1 MLVPFKKKFEQESSI
16 ANNSILTVFVAY
28 DQFSLC
34 ARSQSCEAKNKE
46 NGQHHNRSRVESC
59 MWSFLFISRLPGT
72 MLKSYEVCFRLS
84 VFLANAVRAHS
95 LIFKQILDMQ
105 RQACCTCAQNF
116 IFISRSEKAF
126 IGMPFLELSFLWC
139 LIIIQGSPHLPRYS
153 DKIQASCKY
162 HHSLDVCGL
171 H

>member
-1 MLVPFKKKFEQESSI
+1 MINFPFVQEANHVRQKIKKMVSTTTDPELRVACGHFCSSPGYQVPCL
-16 ANNSILTVFVAY
+16 NLM
-28 DQFSLC
+28 
-34 ARSQSCEAKNKE
+34 RSVSD
-46 NGQHHNRSRVESC
+46 
-59 MWSFLFISRLPGT
+59 
-72 MLKSYEVCFRLS
+72 S